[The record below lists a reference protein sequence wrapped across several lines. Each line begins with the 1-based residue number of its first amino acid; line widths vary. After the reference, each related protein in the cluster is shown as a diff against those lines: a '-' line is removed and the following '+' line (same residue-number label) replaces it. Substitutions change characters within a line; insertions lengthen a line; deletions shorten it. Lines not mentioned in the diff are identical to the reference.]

1 MELNHKNLR
10 NHLLKNYL
18 KKVLDYGNELIKIT
32 VNKSTKELRISPSS
46 NFVGRSLYICKNFSC
61 IDTAFKKGRI
71 YKILKIKPDETFK
84 EKIRAVLE
92 N

>member
-1 MELNHKNLR
+1 MDETKIYRKCISCNCIKPR
-10 NHLLKNYL
+10 T
-18 KKVLDYGNELIKIT
+18 ELIKIT
-32 VNKSTKELRISPSS
+32 INKATKELRISPSS